1 MSLPVWD
8 RRGLKFDLEPCITR
22 KLKLR
27 KTQLELVYGFVCAL
41 GHAFVP
47 LETLEYFELGYRLD
61 GHLCVLLSRII
72 IFPLP
77 KKTRRTRTMISKCL
91 YAPFRLNF
99 WEWLLSFLGFISLG
113 GDFTSNDSVLLIHVF
128 SVFWDWHSTLVAL
141 PLDLILIVWFFTGV
155 FLRMV
160 FKTWRGSGLP
170 EMTWDHGFY

>member
-1 MSLPVWD
+1 MRYTRFKIWFGAIHKTKAEITENTTRVSLWL
-8 RRGLKFDLEPCITR
+8 RLCSSTR
-22 KLKLR
+22 LCTAWNLGIFWTCVSIGRPSLR
-27 KTQLELVYGFVCAL
+27 VAIPYK
-41 GHAFVP
+41 H
-47 LETLEYFELGYRLD
+47 
-61 GHLCVLLSRII
+61 
-72 IFPLP
+72 FPLSKNAQADTSRMWRP
-77 KKTRRTRTMISKCL
+77 MIAKCL

-155 FLRMV
+155 FLRIV
-160 FKTWRGSGLP
+160 FKTWRGSGLR